1 MENDEEK
8 NFFKFLAGH
17 EAENDL
23 TKTIDE
29 KVNFAKL
36 NMEWKK
42 IYMTWQQTIDEEK
55 DIAFE
60 EGVRQGME
68 CGIEQG
74 IYKKSVE
81 DALVLIRNYNV
92 PAETAAQQMGAPLDM
107 VLAELEKSEYPEE
120 RK

>member
-60 EGVRQGME
+60 EGVRQG
-68 CGIEQG
+68 IERG

-81 DALVLIRNYNV
+81 AALVLIRNYNV

-107 VLAELEKSEYPEE
+107 VLTELE
-120 RK
+120 RTDVN